1 MVRPTSE
8 KRMSQPS
15 TAHRPKLRFDDEMRF
30 LQSWLQKPG
39 EMGAVSPSSR
49 ALARAIAAEV
59 DPVATGPVLE
69 LGPGTGAVTAAL
81 VERGVAHERLVLI
94 EFNRQFCGLLAKRF
108 PGATVIEGDAYNLR
122 GALNGGGQGPFSA
135 IVSSLPLMMKPMP
148 TRLRLLDQSLRLLA
162 PGAPFVQFSYA
173 VAAPIPPRPH
183 RYRIHSSPRIWR
195 NLPPA
200 RVWVYRAA

>member
-1 MVRPTSE
+1 
-8 KRMSQPS
+8 
-15 TAHRPKLRFDDEMRF
+15 
-30 LQSWLQKPG
+30 
-39 EMGAVSPSSR
+39 
-49 ALARAIAAEV
+49 
-59 DPVATGPVLE
+59 VLE

-81 VERGVAHERLVLI
+81 VERGVGHERLVLV
-94 EFNRQFCGLLAKRF
+94 EYNRQFCVLLAKRF

-122 GALNGGGQGPFSA
+122 IALNGGHARFA
-135 IVSSLPLMMKPMP
+135 AVVSSLPLMMKPMP
-148 TRLRLLDQSLRLLA
+148 TRLRLLDAALRLLA
-162 PGAPFVQFSYA
+162 PGAPFIQFSYA

>member
-1 MVRPTSE
+1 MVRPTC
-8 KRMSQPS
+8 RMRMPQPS
-15 TAHRPKLRFDDEMRF
+15 AANRPKLRFDDEVRF

-59 DPVATGPVLE
+59 DPAAAGLVLE

-81 VERGVAHERLVLI
+81 VERGVARERLVLI
-94 EFNRQFCGLLAKRF
+94 EFNPQFCALLAKRF

-122 GALNGGGQGPFSA
+122 TALNGGVPTSFAA
-135 IVSSLPLMMKPMP
+135 IVSSLPLMMKPLP
-148 TRLRLLDQSLRLLA
+148 TRLRLLDASLRLLA
-162 PGAPFVQFSYA
+162 PGAPFIQFSYA

>member
-1 MVRPTSE
+1 
-8 KRMSQPS
+8 MSQPS
-15 TAHRPKLRFDDEMRF
+15 AANRPKLRFDDEVRF
-30 LQSWLQKPG
+30 LSSWLQKPA
-39 EMGAVSPSSR
+39 EMGAVSPSGR

-59 DPVATGPVLE
+59 NPHTTGPVLE

-81 VERGVAHERLVLI
+81 VERGVAHERLVLV
-94 EFNRQFCGLLAKRF
+94 EFNRQFCALLAKRF
-108 PGATVIEGDAYNLR
+108 PGATVIEGDAYDLR
-122 GALNGGGQGPFSA
+122 TALNGASMPFA
-135 IVSSLPLMMKPMP
+135 AVVSSLPLMMKPMP
-148 TRLRLLDQSLRLLA
+148 TRLRLLDASLRLLA
-162 PGAPFVQFSYA
+162 PGAPFIQFSYA

>member
-1 MVRPTSE
+1 MVHSHRQM
-8 KRMSQPS
+8 RMPHPS
-15 TAHRPKLRFDDEMRF
+15 AANRPKLRFDDEVRF
-30 LQSWLQKPG
+30 LSSWLQKPG

-59 DPVATGPVLE
+59 DPNATGPVLE

-81 VERGVAHERLVLI
+81 VERGVAPERLVLI
-94 EFNRQFCGLLAKRF
+94 EFNRQFCALLAKRF
-108 PGATVIEGDAYNLR
+108 PGAMVVEGDAYNLR
-122 GALNGGGQGPFSA
+122 AALNGGARPPFSA

-148 TRLRLLDQSLRLLA
+148 TRLRLLDASLRLLA
-162 PGAPFVQFSYA
+162 PGAPFIQFSYA

-183 RYRIHSSPRIWR
+183 RYRIHSSSRIWR